1 MKLYDVLFCHPS
13 AGWDPVKGM
22 YIKKMQSCLYR
33 TVIFSIIGTMP
44 YIINSAAQTFKTTQQ
59 FASIL
64 RSLGPGRTPTGPA
77 IKPNLGKIPGIKP
90 PKQIFNVS
98 GRFVR
103 PIAELPVPSQTPT
116 QPAPT
121 PTKITRQTPLVLID
135 RKEIF
140 QAHRMEPDVVEQLPQ
155 AASLAAALGVLNFAA
170 QEQAP
175 SRVEEGIYEEQAV
188 ETAEDIR
195 ALEKQHIPIVLP
207 DHSFVAQAGEL
218 QRVPEVPLI
227 GLQQEQESRVVL
239 NERDNVAI
247 MPFYSGTV
255 SPSFEQQ
262 VLSSNVAPAIRV
274 EFNPQ
279 ATADAPQGSLRIT
292 LTKGKDTVINDL
304 TDFTYL
310 STIIPKN
317 YLPTFNA
324 IISSPTP
331 VGMSLWHD
339 TTKEIPMISLQPEP
353 SGVLDLPLIEAQPP
367 RVQDEEALTPVP
379 NLHAMLESSNLIGV
393 LAFNLPETLHTPA
406 ALPAPEETVPARQE
420 QREQAQQPASPGPGY
435 QRIINAYK
443 AQLALIKQLEQLGN
457 VPTTL
462 LEQAERT
469 IIHIA
474 HLLSEHSTQDAMRM
488 LRQSGVDRNELL
500 SWVAAG

>member
-1 MKLYDVLFCHPS
+1 MKLYRIVVSL
-13 AGWDPVKGM
+13 
-22 YIKKMQSCLYR
+22 
-33 TVIFSIIGTMP
+33 VIFMP
-44 YIINSAAQTFKTTQQ
+44 QVINSAAQTFKTTQQ

-64 RSLGPGRTPTGPA
+64 RTLGPGRTPTGPA
-77 IKPNLGKIPGIKP
+77 IKPVLGKVPGIKA

-103 PIAELPVPSQTPT
+103 PIITELPAQPEVAPS

-121 PTKITRQTPLVLID
+121 PTKIIRPTPLVPID

-140 QAHRMEPDVVEQLPQ
+140 QTHRMEPEVVEQLPQ
-155 AASLAAALGVLNFAA
+155 AAALGTVLGVLNFAA
-170 QEQAP
+170 SEQPP
-175 SRVEEGIYEEQAV
+175 SRVEEGIYEEQTI
-188 ETAEDIR
+188 ETEADIKK
-195 ALEKQHIPIVLP
+195 LEQQHIPIVLP
-207 DHSFVAQAGEL
+207 DHSFVAQVNEL

-227 GLQQEQESRVVL
+227 GFQPAQESRIVL
-239 NERDNVAI
+239 NEQDNVAI

-255 SPSFEQQ
+255 SKAFEDK
-262 VLSSNVAPAIRV
+262 VLSSKVAPAIRV

-279 ATADAPQGSLRIT
+279 KTPDAPQGSLRIT

-310 STIIPKN
+310 SAMIPKN

-331 VGMSLWHD
+331 VGMSIWHD
-339 TTKEIPMISLQPEP
+339 STKEIPMISLQPEP
-353 SGVLDLPLIEAQPP
+353 SGVLDLPLIETQPE
-367 RVQDEEALTPVP
+367 RIQNEETLSPIP
-379 NLHAMLESSNLIGV
+379 DLHAMLESSNLIGV

-406 ALPAPEETVPARQE
+406 ALPAPETTVPE
-420 QREQAQQPASPGPGY
+420 QKEDTRKPAQPASPGLGY

-443 AQLALIKQLEQLGN
+443 AQLALVKQLEQLGN
-457 VPTTL
+457 MPEL

-469 IIHIA
+469 IVRIA
-474 HLLSEHSTQDAMRM
+474 QLLSEDGTQEAMRM
-488 LRQSGVDRNELL
+488 LRQSGVDRTELL